1 MCRPA
6 ILVAMLAI
14 CASAASPAAAAELI
28 ESSRLFTGKTSYYG
42 ESGRLASGGQ
52 FDPTKLTAAHR
63 TLPFGTM
70 VRVTDPR
77 TGRSVIVT
85 INDRGPFKKERVLD
99 LSLAAAKVL
108 GMIDRGIIL
117 ITAEVL

>member
-6 ILVAMLAI
+6 IPVAILLFF
-14 CASAASPAAAAELI
+14 ASAAATTAAELSA
-28 ESSRLFTGKTSYYG
+28 SSRHFTGKTSYYG
-42 ESGRLASGGQ
+42 ESGLLASGGK

-63 TLPFGTM
+63 TLPFGTI
-70 VRVTDPR
+70 VRVTDPS

-108 GMIDRGIIL
+108 GMIDRGIIFV
-117 ITAEVL
+117 TAEVM